1 MINQL
6 LQVIG
11 QEAHLFED
19 FLALLDRQKQM
30 LVSNDVTTLNE
41 VTELQRQKILESQRL
56 NRIREKLIS
65 EIKTEAA
72 IEGDVTVA
80 RLLEFADR
88 NQAERLLQLKEIIFS
103 LNDRITEA
111 RNTNAMLLNQ
121 SRDFISRTMQML
133 SKINNPDKTYDH
145 RGTAPDGQSTIVID
159 RRA

>member
-6 LQVIG
+6 IQVIG

-19 FLALLDRQKQM
+19 FLALLDRQKEM
-30 LVSNDVTTLNE
+30 LVSNDVATLNE

-56 NRIREKLIS
+56 NRIREKLIAD
-65 EIKTEAA
+65 IKAEAA

-80 RLLEFADR
+80 RLLEIADR
-88 NQAERLLQLKEIIFS
+88 DQAERLLQLKEIIFS

-121 SRDFISRTMQML
+121 SRDFISRTMRML
-133 SKINNPDKTYDH
+133 SRIKNPDKTYDCH
-145 RGTAPDGQSTIVID
+145 GASPDGHSTVAVD
-159 RRA
+159 RRI

>member
-19 FLALLDRQKQM
+19 FLALLDQQKQM
-30 LVSNDVTTLNE
+30 LVSNDVATLNE

-56 NRIREKLIS
+56 NRIREELIA
-65 EIKTEAA
+65 EIQAENA

-121 SRDFISRTMQML
+121 SREFISRTMRML
-133 SKINNPDKTYDH
+133 SKIKNPDKTYDR
-145 RGTAPDGQSTIVID
+145 RGVAPDGQSTIVVD
-159 RRA
+159 RRI

>member
-19 FLALLDRQKQM
+19 FLALLEKQKEM
-30 LVSNDVTTLNE
+30 LVSNDVASLNE
-41 VTELQRQKILESQRL
+41 VTELQRQKIIESQRL
-56 NRIREKLIS
+56 NRIREKLIA
-65 EIKTEAA
+65 EIKAEIA

-88 NQAERLLQLKEIIFS
+88 DQAARLQQLKEIIFG
-103 LNDRITEA
+103 LNDRINEA

-121 SRDFISRTMQML
+121 SREFISRTMQML
-133 SKINNPDKTYDH
+133 SKINNPDNTYDRH
-145 RGTAPDGQSTIVID
+145 GASPGEHATVAVD
-159 RRA
+159 RRI